1 MPKEAEQGT
10 LWQLIYQNPSS
21 HCSKSAAVAQYIQG
35 MVKKISPQKAIS
47 QKCANIIAANFAYFL
62 KR

>member
-21 HCSKSAAVAQYIQG
+21 HCSKSAAVAQCIHG
-35 MVKKISPQKAIS
+35 VAKKSHHK
-47 QKCANIIAANFAYFL
+47 K
-62 KR
+62 